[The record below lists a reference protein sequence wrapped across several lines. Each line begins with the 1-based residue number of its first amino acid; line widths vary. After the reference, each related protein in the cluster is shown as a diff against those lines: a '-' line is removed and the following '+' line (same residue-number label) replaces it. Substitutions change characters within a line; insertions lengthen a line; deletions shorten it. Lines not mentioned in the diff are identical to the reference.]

1 MYEWAE
7 FRHFKYLL
15 TILEL
20 QGFRAAAEQLYTA
33 QSNLSIQAKQFQE
46 SASVRLYDKM
56 KDGRIKPT
64 DTRVAFRFIAKD
76 VLDTRE
82 EAIEALIAVERGDI
96 TMVRFGCSPL
106 ADQVLFN
113 DFCQMHKEFLPNCQ
127 IRPERN
133 DTTQLIEDVVAGI
146 LDAAIVTLPL
156 ENAALRVQELRRD
169 RLVACL
175 RKDDPL
181 ASKNALQPIDL
192 QKNLTILYHP
202 QRHPNAHARLLELLE
217 DASVR
222 IEDHSRASHPIEMQ
236 TLVRDG
242 YGFAL
247 VREGTVLDNELTTR
261 PIAGVDWTVDT
272 AVIYH
277 HQRHPKSVPILVRQF
292 RRQLRKGVKNTT
304 SIPRELSSS
313 ATKDGPIQLALLGQ
327 KRSNPQGDLF
337 ERSPDR

>member
-46 SASVRLYDKM
+46 SASVRLYDKT

-64 DTRVAFRFIAKD
+64 DTGIAFTFIAKD
-76 VLDTRE
+76 VLETRA
-82 EAIEALIAVERGDI
+82 EAIEALISIERGHI
-96 TMVRFGCSPL
+96 TTVRFGCSPL
-106 ADQVLFN
+106 ADQALFSA
-113 DFCQMHKEFLPNCQ
+113 FCQMHKEFLPSCQ

-133 DTTQLIEDVVAGI
+133 DTTQLVEDVVAGV

-156 ENAALRVQELRRD
+156 ENAALQVRELRRD
-169 RLVACL
+169 RLVVCL

-181 ASKNALQPIDL
+181 VSKSTLQPMDL
-192 QKNLTILYHP
+192 QDNLKVLYHP
-202 QRHPNAHARLLELLE
+202 QRHPDAHARLLGLLD
-217 DASVR
+217 DAGVR
-222 IEDHSRASHPIEMQ
+222 IEDYSRASHPIEMQ
-236 TLVRDG
+236 TLVKDG
-242 YGFAL
+242 YGLAL
-247 VREGTVLDNELTTR
+247 VREGTVLDSELTTR

-277 HQRHPKSVPILVRQF
+277 HQRHPKSIPILVRQF
-292 RRQLRKGVKNTT
+292 KRQLRTGVKNTT
-304 SIPRELSSS
+304 TVPRKHPSST
-313 ATKDGPIQLALLGQ
+313 TKDGPIQLPLLG
-327 KRSNPQGDLF
+327 
-337 ERSPDR
+337 

>member
-20 QGFRAAAEQLYTA
+20 KGFRAAAEQLYTA

-46 SASVRLYDKM
+46 SASIRLYDKL

-64 DTRVAFRFIAKD
+64 DTGVAFMFIAKD
-76 VLDTRE
+76 LLDNRL
-82 EAIEALIAVERGDI
+82 EAIEALIAIDRGDL
-96 TMVRFGCSPL
+96 TMVRFSCSPL
-106 ADQVLFN
+106 ADQAIFN
-113 DFCQMHKEFLPNCQ
+113 DFCQMHREFLPNCQ

-133 DTTQLIEDVVAGI
+133 DTTQLVEEVVTGV

-156 ENAALRVQELRRD
+156 ENVALRVQELRRD
-169 RLVACL
+169 RLVVCL

-181 ASKNALQPIDL
+181 ASKNALRPIDL
-192 QKNLTILYHP
+192 QKNLKILYHP

-217 DASVR
+217 DADVR
-222 IEDHSRASHPIEMQ
+222 IEDYSRASHPIEMQ
-236 TLVRDG
+236 TLVKDG

-247 VREGTVLDNELTTR
+247 VREGTVVDNELTAR
-261 PIAGVDWTVDT
+261 PIAGVEWTVDT

-277 HQRHPKSVPILVRQF
+277 NERHPKSIPILVRQF
-292 RRQLRKGVKNTT
+292 KRQLRKELRNTT
-304 SIPRELSSS
+304 SVPRRPPS
-313 ATKDGPIQLALLGQ
+313 AITKDERIQLALL
-327 KRSNPQGDLF
+327 
-337 ERSPDR
+337 E